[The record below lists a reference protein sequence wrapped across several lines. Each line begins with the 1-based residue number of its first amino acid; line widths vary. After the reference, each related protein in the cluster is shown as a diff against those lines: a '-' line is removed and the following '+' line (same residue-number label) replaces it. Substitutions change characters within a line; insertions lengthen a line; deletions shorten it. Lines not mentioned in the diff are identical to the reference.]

1 MPARGG
7 ARGLPNGR
15 GTPPAR
21 GGRGGAQTGRGGSNG
36 VTHYG
41 AHKSYGGAGSMDKNL
56 WSQLVNHLKK
66 IDLLPVV
73 VFTFSKKRCEANAAS
88 LSAVDLNVASEKSEV
103 HVTVEK
109 ALTRLKGA

>member
-1 MPARGG
+1 
-7 ARGLPNGR
+7 
-15 GTPPAR
+15 
-21 GGRGGAQTGRGGSNG
+21 
-36 VTHYG
+36 
-41 AHKSYGGAGSMDKNL
+41 MDKNL

-109 ALTRLKGA
+109 ALTRLKGSLAGCCSCTQLTSLLFQDRTRSCRKLHECGNSLCEVSVSTTEDFFPLSKK